1 MKSGPSGSEPRTKQ
15 GNGAPK
21 RESSLRSV
29 SVMAELSVV
38 FRTLKG
44 GGGAGGS
51 FAVENRQSRLSV
63 PGQLGMSSSEW
74 LLCAHKVYKSN
85 NWP

>member
-15 GNGAPK
+15 GNCAPK

-44 GGGAGGS
+44 GGGGERGEVLQWKIGRVDCQYLVS
-51 FAVENRQSRLSV
+51 
-63 PGQLGMSSSEW
+63 
-74 LLCAHKVYKSN
+74 
-85 NWP
+85 